1 MKLFVGKNNE
11 KYDFWDVSR
20 DRKKKPITLSDR
32 ILELVAA
39 AMAVLLLIL
48 TGVLYS
54 KAPDTVPSHFNLAME
69 VDAWSGKG
77 VYWVLAAIMVVGMII
92 CASAAYNRKLVNLPI
107 RLKEPVFYHQIG
119 LISRMCRIMT
129 ITFGLIWLAVLLAMS
144 ASFIGMPEDV
154 SVALIPLSVMLML
167 VVVLFFTLKIWCIGR
182 NMCYEEIFASVVAR
196 HFCAFECT
204 EYPRYVEW
212 CAGGF
217 WCKIAFGGQSCF
229 GW

>member
-69 VDAWSGKG
+69 VDAWSRKG
-77 VYWVLAAIMVVGMII
+77 VIGCLLLLCWWV
-92 CASAAYNRKLVNLPI
+92 
-107 RLKEPVFYHQIG
+107 
-119 LISRMCRIMT
+119 
-129 ITFGLIWLAVLLAMS
+129 
-144 ASFIGMPEDV
+144 
-154 SVALIPLSVMLML
+154 
-167 VVVLFFTLKIWCIGR
+167 
-182 NMCYEEIFASVVAR
+182 
-196 HFCAFECT
+196 
-204 EYPRYVEW
+204 
-212 CAGGF
+212 
-217 WCKIAFGGQSCF
+217 
-229 GW
+229 

>member
-1 MKLFVGKNNE
+1 MDHFGGIAQKWKNEKETNKLNKGGKRMKLFVGKNNE

-77 VYWVLAAIMVVGMII
+77 VYWVLAAIMLVGMII

-167 VVVLFFTLKIWCIGR
+167 GVVLFYTLKIWWIGR
-182 NMCYEEIFASVVAR
+182 NV
-196 HFCAFECT
+196 
-204 EYPRYVEW
+204 
-212 CAGGF
+212 
-217 WCKIAFGGQSCF
+217 
-229 GW
+229 